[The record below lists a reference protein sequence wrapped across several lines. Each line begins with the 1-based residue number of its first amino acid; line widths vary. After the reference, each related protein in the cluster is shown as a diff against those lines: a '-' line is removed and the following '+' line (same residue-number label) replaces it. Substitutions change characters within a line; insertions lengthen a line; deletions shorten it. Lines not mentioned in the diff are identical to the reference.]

1 MLEAG
6 HRLDQPATCTVDLY
20 TLLLE
25 CELYCVIVKHLVEFG
40 DIFLYNS

>member
-6 HRLDQPATCTVDLY
+6 HRLDQPITCTVDLY

-25 CELYCVIVKHLVEFG
+25 CEFVV
-40 DIFLYNS
+40 S